1 MREYIDPTIGV
12 ATLPVRATLTVMV
25 GARDENTRTSI
36 KHKVI
41 ISSLTLHSDG
51 PGC

>member
-12 ATLPVRATLTVMV
+12 ATLPDAILTVMV
-25 GARDENTRTSI
+25 GSGDENTRTSI
-36 KHKVI
+36 KPQVI

-51 PGC
+51 RGC